1 MSRKK
6 YDSLLNAILIIIGII
21 ILCACAVWKYKW
33 ETRNDSV
40 KDEVKALRQEI
51 INLKKKD

>member
-6 YDSLLNAILIIIGII
+6 DDSLLNAILVIIGII